1 MTNIKRRT
9 MLHGFGLCMG
19 LPLLDIMHST
29 SRATGVTSN
38 NPTRMAFVFFANGAI
53 MDSWKPKTEGAE
65 YELPRTLQQ
74 LKEHKS
80 EINVVTGLAQ
90 NWGRAHGDGPGD
102 HARCASTY
110 LTGAHPYKTSGADI
124 KVGVSVDQAAAN
136 RVGAGT
142 RIPSLELGL
151 RQGRN
156 AGNCDSGYSCA
167 YSNNISWKTDRT
179 PMAKEINP
187 RLAFERLF
195 GDGKEDSESQKKRD
209 FYKASILDLVKQDA
223 LQLKKQ
229 LGVTDQRKMDEYFQS
244 VRELELRVLRAQNS
258 ANIERPDLKLPD
270 GVPSDFAEHMYLMYD
285 IMALAFQTDV
295 TRISTLML
303 GNAGSNRS
311 YKMVGVN
318 EGHHQLSH
326 HRNDDAL
333 MEKIRKIDEYLSKG
347 FSYFLKKLKSVSEG
361 EGNLLDHS
369 MIVYGSGISD
379 ANRHSHHD
387 LPIVVAGKA
396 NGTIDTGRHIDLGEE
411 VPLNNLFLSML
422 DRMDAGITSI
432 GDSSGRLKQL
442 RV

>member
-1 MTNIKRRT
+1 MANIKRRK
-9 MLHGFGLCMG
+9 MLRGFGLCMG
-19 LPLLDIMHST
+19 LPLLDVMHST
-29 SRATGVTSN
+29 ALPNSGISE

-53 MDSWKPKTEGAE
+53 MDSWKPTTQGSQ
-65 YELPRTLQQ
+65 YELPRTLEV

-80 EINVVTGLAQ
+80 DFNVVTGLAQ

-136 RVGAGT
+136 RVGDRT

-195 GDGKEDSESQKKRD
+195 GDGQKSSESQKKRD

-244 VRELELRVLRAQNS
+244 VRELEIRVLRAQDS
-258 ANIERPDLKLPD
+258 ADVTRPDLKLPTS
-270 GVPSDFAEHMYLMYD
+270 VPSDFEEHMHLMYD

-326 HRNDDAL
+326 HRNDDGL
-333 MEKIRKIDEYLSKG
+333 MEKIRKIDGYLAKG
-347 FSYFLKKLKSVSEG
+347 FSYFLKKLKSVPEG
-361 EGNLLDHS
+361 DGNLLDRS

-387 LPIVVAGKA
+387 LPIVLAGKA
-396 NGTIDTGRHIDLGEE
+396 NGTIDTGRHINLGKE

-422 DRMDAGITSI
+422 DRMDAGVTSI
-432 GDSSGRLKQL
+432 GDSSGRLKEL

>member
-9 MLHGFGLCMG
+9 MLRGFGLCMG
-19 LPLLDIMHST
+19 LPLLDVMHST
-29 SRATGVTSN
+29 ALANNGISE

-53 MDSWKPKTEGAE
+53 MDSWKPTTQGSQ
-65 YELPRTLQQ
+65 YELPRTLEV

-80 EINVVTGLAQ
+80 DFNVVTGLAQ

-136 RVGAGT
+136 RVGDRT

-195 GDGKEDSESQKKRD
+195 GDGQKSSESQKKRD

-244 VRELELRVLRAQNS
+244 VRELEIRVLRAQNS
-258 ANIERPDLKLPD
+258 ADVTRPDLKLPTS
-270 GVPSDFAEHMYLMYD
+270 VPSDFQEHMHLMYD

-311 YKMVGVN
+311 YNMVGVN

-326 HRNDDAL
+326 HRNDDGL
-333 MEKIRKIDEYLSKG
+333 MEKIRKIDGYLAKG
-347 FSYFLKKLKSVSEG
+347 FSYFLKKLKSVPEG
-361 EGNLLDHS
+361 DGNLLDRS

-396 NGTIDTGRHIDLGEE
+396 NGTIDTGRHINLGKE

-422 DRMDAGITSI
+422 DRMDAGVTSI
-432 GDSSGRLKQL
+432 GDSSGRLKEL

>member
-1 MTNIKRRT
+1 
-9 MLHGFGLCMG
+9 
-19 LPLLDIMHST
+19 
-29 SRATGVTSN
+29 
-38 NPTRMAFVFFANGAI
+38 MAFVFFANGAI
-53 MDSWKPKTEGAE
+53 MDSWKPQTQGSQ
-65 YELPRTLQQ
+65 YDLPRTLEQ
-74 LKEHKS
+74 LREHKS

-136 RVGAGT
+136 RVGDRT

-195 GDGKEDSESQKKRD
+195 GDGKENSESQKKRN

-258 ANIERPDLKLPD
+258 SNIERPDLELPSS
-270 GVPSDFAEHMYLMYD
+270 VPSDFQEHMHLMYD
-285 IMALAFQTDV
+285 IMVLAFQTDV

-333 MEKIRKIDEYLSKG
+333 MEKIRKIDEYLAKG
-347 FSYFLKKLKSVSEG
+347 FSYFLKKLRSVSEG

-387 LPIVVAGKA
+387 LPIIVAGKA

-422 DRMDAGITSI
+422 DRMDAGVTSI
-432 GDSSGRLKQL
+432 GDSSGRLTELQA
-442 RV
+442 

>member
-1 MTNIKRRT
+1 
-9 MLHGFGLCMG
+9 MG
-19 LPLLDIMHST
+19 LPLLDIMQST

-74 LKEHKS
+74 FKEHKS

-136 RVGAGT
+136 RVGART

>member
-1 MTNIKRRT
+1 MSTIKRRT
-9 MLHGFGLCMG
+9 MLRGFGLCMG
-19 LPLLDIMHST
+19 LPLLEIMPAKSLAN
-29 SRATGVTSN
+29 SGIDK

-53 MDSWKPKTEGAE
+53 MDSWKPTTSGSQ
-65 YELPRTLQQ
+65 YELPRTLKQ
-74 LKEHKS
+74 LEEHKLD
-80 EINVVTGLAQ
+80 INVVTGLAQ

-124 KVGVSVDQAAAN
+124 KVGVSVDQAAAS
-136 RVGAGT
+136 RVGDRT

-151 RQGRN
+151 KQGRN

-195 GDGKEDSESQKKRD
+195 GDGKENSESQKKRD

-223 LQLKKQ
+223 LALKKQ

-244 VRELELRVLRAQNS
+244 VRELEIRVVRAQQS
-258 ANIERPDLKLPD
+258 ANVSRPDLKLSSS
-270 GVPSDFAEHMYLMYD
+270 VPSDFQEHMHLMYE
-285 IMALAFQTDV
+285 IMVLAFQTDV

-326 HRNDDAL
+326 HRNEEGS
-333 MEKIRKIDEYLSKG
+333 MEKIRKIDGFLAKG
-347 FSYFLKKLKSVSEG
+347 FAYFLKKLKSVAEG
-361 EGNLLDHS
+361 DGNLLDHS

-396 NGTIDTGRHIDLGEE
+396 NGSIDTGRHIDLGKE

-422 DRMDAGITSI
+422 DRMDAGITTI
-432 GDSSGRLKQL
+432 GDSSGRLKELQL
-442 RV
+442 

>member
-1 MTNIKRRT
+1 MANIERRT
-9 MLHGFGLCMG
+9 MLRGLGLCMG
-19 LPLLDIMHST
+19 LPLLDVMQST
-29 SRATGVTSN
+29 TFASSGSGQS
-38 NPTRMAFVFFANGAI
+38 PTRMAFVFFANGAV
-53 MDSWKPKTEGAE
+53 MDSWKPTTQGSE
-65 YELPRTLQQ
+65 YELPRTLKQ
-74 LKEHKS
+74 LKEHRT

-136 RVGAGT
+136 RVGART

-151 RQGRN
+151 KQGRN

-195 GDGKEDSESQKKRD
+195 GDGKESSESQKKRD

-244 VRELELRVLRAQNS
+244 VRELELRVLRAQTSSN
-258 ANIERPDLKLPD
+258 AARPELKLPSS
-270 GVPSDFAEHMYLMYD
+270 VPSDFQQHMHLMYD
-285 IMALAFQTDV
+285 IMVLAFQTDV

-333 MEKIRKIDEYLSKG
+333 MEKIRKIDEYLCKG
-347 FSYFLKKLKSVSEG
+347 FAYFLRKLRAVSEG
-361 EGNLLDHS
+361 DGNLLDHS

-396 NGTIDTGRHIDLGEE
+396 NGTIDTGRHIDLGKE

-422 DRMDAGITSI
+422 DRMDAGVTSI

>member
-1 MTNIKRRT
+1 MTNIRRRT
-9 MLHGFGLCMG
+9 MLRGFGLCMG
-19 LPLLDIMHST
+19 LPLLDIMHAKSLAST
-29 SRATGVTSN
+29 TITK

-53 MDSWKPKTEGAE
+53 MDSWKPKAQGSQ
-65 YELPRTLQQ
+65 YDLPRTLEQ

-136 RVGAGT
+136 RVGNRT

-195 GDGKEDSESQKKRD
+195 GDGKQNSESQKKRN

-223 LQLKKQ
+223 LLLKKQ

-244 VRELELRVLRAQNS
+244 VRELELRVLRAQDSSNV
-258 ANIERPDLKLPD
+258 ERPDLQLPSS
-270 GVPSDFAEHMYLMYD
+270 VPSDFQEHMHLMYD
-285 IMALAFQTDV
+285 IMVLAFQTDV

-333 MEKIRKIDEYLSKG
+333 MEKIRKIDEYLAKG
-347 FSYFLKKLKSVSEG
+347 FSYFLKKLKSISEG

-387 LPIVVAGKA
+387 LPIIVAGKA
-396 NGTIDTGRHIDLGEE
+396 NGTINTGRHIDLGEE

-422 DRMDAGITSI
+422 DRMDAGVTSI
-432 GDSSGRLKQL
+432 GDSSGRLTELQA
-442 RV
+442 

>member
-1 MTNIKRRT
+1 
-9 MLHGFGLCMG
+9 MG
-19 LPLLDIMHST
+19 LPLLDIMHSK
-29 SRATGVTSN
+29 SIARNAFAK

-53 MDSWKPKTEGAE
+53 MDSWKPTTQGGQ
-65 YELPRTLQQ
+65 YDLPRTLEQ

-80 EINVVTGLAQ
+80 DFNVVTGLAQ

-124 KVGVSVDQAAAN
+124 KVGVSVDQAAAG
-136 RVGAGT
+136 RVGDRT

-195 GDGKEDSESQKKRD
+195 GDGRESSESQKKRD

-244 VRELELRVLRAQNS
+244 VRELELRVLRLQDS
-258 ANIERPDLKLPD
+258 ANVTRPDLKLPTS
-270 GVPSDFAEHMYLMYD
+270 VPSNFQEHMHLMYD
-285 IMALAFQTDV
+285 IMVLAFQTDV

-311 YKMVGVN
+311 YEMVGVN

-326 HRNDDAL
+326 HRNEDGL
-333 MEKIRKIDEYLSKG
+333 MEKIRKIDEYLAKG
-347 FSYFLKKLKSVSEG
+347 FSYFLKKLKSVPEG
-361 EGNLLDHS
+361 DGNLLDHS

-396 NGTIDTGRHIDLGEE
+396 NGTIDTGRHIDLGKE

-422 DRMDAGITSI
+422 DRMDAGVTSI
-432 GDSSGRLKQL
+432 GDSSGRLKEL

>member
-9 MLHGFGLCMG
+9 MLRGFGLCMG
-19 LPLLDIMHST
+19 LPLLDVMHSK
-29 SRATGVTSN
+29 SLASN
-38 NPTRMAFVFFANGAI
+38 AIAKNPTRMAFVFFANGAI
-53 MDSWKPKTEGAE
+53 MDSWKPKTQGAQ
-65 YELPRTLQQ
+65 YELPRTLEQ
-74 LKEHKS
+74 LKDHKS

-136 RVGAGT
+136 RVGDRT

-195 GDGKEDSESQKKRD
+195 GDGKENSESQKKRD
-209 FYKASILDLVKQDA
+209 FYKSSILDLVKQDA
-223 LQLKKQ
+223 VQLKKQ
-229 LGVTDQRKMDEYFQS
+229 LGMTDQRKMDEYFQS
-244 VRELELRVLRAQNS
+244 VRELELRVLRAQDTSNVK
-258 ANIERPDLKLPD
+258 RPDLQLPD
-270 GVPSDFAEHMYLMYD
+270 GVPSDFPQHMHLMYD
-285 IMALAFQTDV
+285 IMVLAFQTDV

-326 HRNDDAL
+326 HRNEEAL

-422 DRMDAGITSI
+422 DRMDAGVTAI
-432 GDSSGRLKQL
+432 GDSSGRLKEL

>member
-136 RVGAGT
+136 RVGART

>member
-1 MTNIKRRT
+1 MTDIKRRT
-9 MLHGFGLCMG
+9 MLRGFGLCMG
-19 LPLLDIMHST
+19 LPLLDIMQ
-29 SRATGVTSN
+29 SN
-38 NPTRMAFVFFANGAI
+38 SFASCKIDKTPTRMAFVFFANGAI
-53 MDSWKPKTEGAE
+53 MDSWKPTTQGLE
-65 YELPRTLQQ
+65 YELPRTLEQ
-74 LKEHKS
+74 LNEHRS
-80 EINVVTGLAQ
+80 DINVVTGLAQ

-102 HARCASTY
+102 HARCASTF

-124 KVGVSVDQAAAN
+124 KVGVSVDQAAAS
-136 RVGAGT
+136 RVGERT

-151 RQGRN
+151 KQGRN

-167 YSNNISWKTDRT
+167 YSNNISWKTDHT

-195 GDGKEDSESQKKRD
+195 GDGKESSESQKKRD
-209 FYKASILDLVKQDA
+209 FYRASILDLVKQDA
-223 LQLKKQ
+223 QQLKKQ

-244 VRELELRVLRAQNS
+244 VRELELRVLRAHNLS
-258 ANIERPDLKLPD
+258 KIERPDLKMPNS
-270 GVPSDFAEHMYLMYD
+270 VPSDFQQHMHLMYD
-285 IMALAFQTDV
+285 IMVLAFQSDV
-295 TRISTLML
+295 TRVSTFML

-326 HRNDDAL
+326 HRNDGVL
-333 MEKIRKIDEYLSKG
+333 MEKIRKIDEYLAKG
-347 FSYFLKKLKSVSEG
+347 FSYFLKKLKSVPEG
-361 EGNLLDHS
+361 DGNLLDHS

-396 NGTIDTGRHIDLGEE
+396 NGTIDTGRHIDLGKE

-422 DRMDAGITSI
+422 DRMDAGVTSI
-432 GDSSGRLKQL
+432 GDSSGRLDEL

>member
-1 MTNIKRRT
+1 
-9 MLHGFGLCMG
+9 
-19 LPLLDIMHST
+19 
-29 SRATGVTSN
+29 
-38 NPTRMAFVFFANGAI
+38 
-53 MDSWKPKTEGAE
+53 
-65 YELPRTLQQ
+65 
-74 LKEHKS
+74 
-80 EINVVTGLAQ
+80 
-90 NWGRAHGDGPGD
+90 
-102 HARCASTY
+102 
-110 LTGAHPYKTSGADI
+110 
-124 KVGVSVDQAAAN
+124 
-136 RVGAGT
+136 
-142 RIPSLELGL
+142 
-151 RQGRN
+151 
-156 AGNCDSGYSCA
+156 
-167 YSNNISWKTDRT
+167 
-179 PMAKEINP
+179 MAKEINP

-195 GDGKEDSESQKKRD
+195 GDGKESSESQKKRD

-244 VRELELRVLRAQNS
+244 VRELEMRVLRAQDS
-258 ANIERPDLKLPD
+258 ANVARPDLKLPTS
-270 GVPSDFAEHMYLMYD
+270 VPSDFQEHMHLMYD

-326 HRNDDAL
+326 HRNEDDL
-333 MEKIRKIDEYLSKG
+333 MEKIRKIDGYLAKG
-347 FSYFLKKLKSVSEG
+347 FSYFLKKLKSVPEG
-361 EGNLLDHS
+361 DGNLLDHS

-396 NGTIDTGRHIDLGEE
+396 NGTIDTGRHIDLGKE

-422 DRMDAGITSI
+422 DRMDAGVTSI
-432 GDSSGRLKQL
+432 GDSSGRLKEL

>member
-1 MTNIKRRT
+1 MANIKRRT

-19 LPLLDIMHST
+19 LPLLDIMHSK
-29 SRATGVTSN
+29 SIASSAIAK
-38 NPTRMAFVFFANGAI
+38 NPTRMGFVFFANGAI
-53 MDSWKPKTEGAE
+53 MDSWKPTTQGLQ
-65 YELPRTLQQ
+65 YDLPRTLEQ

-80 EINVVTGLAQ
+80 DFNIVTGLAQ

-124 KVGVSVDQAAAN
+124 KVGVSVDQAAAS
-136 RVGAGT
+136 RVGDRT

-195 GDGKEDSESQKKRD
+195 GDGKESSESQKKRD

-244 VRELELRVLRAQNS
+244 VRELELRVLRSQDS
-258 ANIERPDLKLPD
+258 ANVARPDLELPTS
-270 GVPSDFAEHMYLMYD
+270 VPSDFQEHMHLMYD
-285 IMALAFQTDV
+285 IMVLAFQTDV

-326 HRNDDAL
+326 HRNEDGL
-333 MEKIRKIDEYLSKG
+333 MEKIRKIDEYLAKG
-347 FSYFLKKLKSVSEG
+347 FSYFLKKLKSVPEG
-361 EGNLLDHS
+361 DGNLLDHS

-396 NGTIDTGRHIDLGEE
+396 NGTIDTGRHIDLGKE

-422 DRMDAGITSI
+422 DRMDAGVTSI
-432 GDSSGRLKQL
+432 GDSSGRLKEL

>member
-1 MTNIKRRT
+1 
-9 MLHGFGLCMG
+9 MLRGFGLCMG
-19 LPLLDIMHST
+19 LPLLDIMHSNSFAGGT
-29 SRATGVTSN
+29 IPKT
-38 NPTRMAFVFFANGAI
+38 PTRMAFVFFANGAI
-53 MDSWKPKTEGAE
+53 MDSWKPTTQGLE

-74 LKEHKS
+74 LKEHRS
-80 EINVVTGLAQ
+80 DINVVTGLAQ

-102 HARCASTY
+102 HARCASTF

-124 KVGVSVDQAAAN
+124 KVGVSVDQAAAS
-136 RVGAGT
+136 RVGERT

-167 YSNNISWKTDRT
+167 YSNNISWKTDHT

-195 GDGKEDSESQKKRD
+195 GDGKANNESQEKRD

-244 VRELELRVLRAQNS
+244 VRELELRVLRTQNLS
-258 ANIERPDLKLPD
+258 KIERPDLKMPNS
-270 GVPSDFAEHMYLMYD
+270 VPSDFQQHMYLMYD
-285 IMALAFQTDV
+285 IMVLAFQSDV
-295 TRISTLML
+295 TRISTFML

-326 HRNDDAL
+326 HRNDGAL

-347 FSYFLKKLKSVSEG
+347 FSYFLKKLKSVTEG
-361 EGNLLDHS
+361 DGNLLDHS

-396 NGTIDTGRHIDLGEE
+396 NGTIDTGRHIDLGKE

-422 DRMDAGITSI
+422 DRMDAGVTSI
-432 GDSSGRLKQL
+432 GDSSGRLDEL

>member
-1 MTNIKRRT
+1 
-9 MLHGFGLCMG
+9 
-19 LPLLDIMHST
+19 
-29 SRATGVTSN
+29 
-38 NPTRMAFVFFANGAI
+38 MAFVFFANGAI
-53 MDSWKPKTEGAE
+53 MDSWKPTTQGSQ
-65 YELPRTLQQ
+65 YELPRTLEQ
-74 LKEHKS
+74 LKEYKS
-80 EINVVTGLAQ
+80 DINVVTGLAQ

-124 KVGVSVDQAAAN
+124 KVGVSVDQAAAS
-136 RVGAGT
+136 RVGDRT

-195 GDGKEDSESQKKRD
+195 GDGKESSESQKKRD

-223 LQLKKQ
+223 LQLKKK

-244 VRELELRVLRAQNS
+244 VRELELRVLRAQDS
-258 ANIERPDLKLPD
+258 ANVSRPDLKLPTS
-270 GVPSDFAEHMYLMYD
+270 VPSDFQQHMHLMYD
-285 IMALAFQTDV
+285 IMALAFQSDV

-326 HRNDDAL
+326 HRNDDAS
-333 MEKIRKIDEYLSKG
+333 MEKIRKIDGFLCKG

-361 EGNLLDHS
+361 DGNLLDHS

-379 ANRHSHHD
+379 ANRHSHDD

-396 NGTIDTGRHIDLGEE
+396 NGTIDTGRHIDLGKE

-422 DRMDAGITSI
+422 DRMDAGVTSI
-432 GDSSGRLKQL
+432 GDSSGRLKEL

>member
-1 MTNIKRRT
+1 
-9 MLHGFGLCMG
+9 MG
-19 LPLLDIMHST
+19 LPLLDIMHSK
-29 SRATGVTSN
+29 SIASSAFAK

-53 MDSWKPKTEGAE
+53 MDSWKPTTQGLQ
-65 YELPRTLQQ
+65 YDLPRTLEQ

-80 EINVVTGLAQ
+80 DFNVVTGLAQ

-124 KVGVSVDQAAAN
+124 KVGVSVDQAAAG
-136 RVGAGT
+136 RVGDRT

-195 GDGKEDSESQKKRD
+195 GDGKESSESQKKRD

-244 VRELELRVLRAQNS
+244 VRELELRVLRSQDS
-258 ANIERPDLKLPD
+258 ANVARPDLKLPTS
-270 GVPSDFAEHMYLMYD
+270 VPSDFQEHMHLMYD
-285 IMALAFQTDV
+285 IMVLAFQTDV

-326 HRNDDAL
+326 HRNEDDL
-333 MEKIRKIDEYLSKG
+333 MEKIRKIDGYLAKG
-347 FSYFLKKLKSVSEG
+347 FSYFLKKLKSVPEG
-361 EGNLLDHS
+361 DGNLLDHS

-396 NGTIDTGRHIDLGEE
+396 NGTIDTGRHIDLGKE

-422 DRMDAGITSI
+422 DRMDAGVTSI
-432 GDSSGRLKQL
+432 GDSSGRLKEL

>member
-1 MTNIKRRT
+1 MGNIKRRT
-9 MLHGFGLCMG
+9 MLRGFGLCMG
-19 LPLLDIMHST
+19 LPLLDVMQSKSIAS
-29 SRATGVTSN
+29 SAAAK

-53 MDSWKPKTEGAE
+53 MDSWKPTTTGSQ
-65 YELPRTLQQ
+65 YELPRTLEE
-74 LKEHKS
+74 LKEYKS
-80 EINVVTGLAQ
+80 DFNVVTGLAQ

-124 KVGVSVDQAAAN
+124 KVGVSVDQAAAS
-136 RVGAGT
+136 RVGDRT

-195 GDGKEDSESQKKRD
+195 GDGQKSSESQKKRD

-244 VRELELRVLRAQNS
+244 VRELEVRVLRAQNS
-258 ANIERPDLKLPD
+258 ANVVRPDLKLPTN
-270 GVPSDFAEHMYLMYD
+270 VPSDFQEHMHLMYD

-326 HRNDDAL
+326 HRNDDGL
-333 MEKIRKIDEYLSKG
+333 MEKIRKIDGYLAKG

-361 EGNLLDHS
+361 DGNLLDHS

-387 LPIVVAGKA
+387 LPIVLAGKA
-396 NGTIDTGRHIDLGEE
+396 NGTIDTGRHIDLGKE

-422 DRMDAGITSI
+422 DRMDAGVTSI
-432 GDSSGRLKQL
+432 GDSSGRLKEL

>member
-1 MTNIKRRT
+1 
-9 MLHGFGLCMG
+9 MG

-136 RVGAGT
+136 RVGART

>member
-1 MTNIKRRT
+1 MTADIKRRT
-9 MLHGFGLCMG
+9 LLRGFGLCMG
-19 LPLLDIMHST
+19 LPMLEIMHLKSLA
-29 SRATGVTSN
+29 SDAVAG

-53 MDSWKPKTEGAE
+53 MDSWKPTTQGSQ
-65 YELPRTLQQ
+65 YELPRTLEQ
-74 LKEHKS
+74 LQEHKS
-80 EINVVTGLAQ
+80 DINVVTGLAQ

-124 KVGVSVDQAAAN
+124 KVGVSVDQAAAK
-136 RVGAGT
+136 RVGDRT

-167 YSNNISWKTDRT
+167 YSNNISWKTGHT

-195 GDGKEDSESQKKRD
+195 GDGKENSVSQKKRD

-244 VRELELRVLRAQNS
+244 VRELEVRVLRAQDAS
-258 ANIERPDLKLPD
+258 NIERPDLKLPD
-270 GVPSDFAEHMYLMYD
+270 SVPSDFQQHMHLMYD
-285 IMALAFQTDV
+285 IMALAFQTDA

-333 MEKIRKIDEYLSKG
+333 MEKIRKIDEYLCQG
-347 FSYFLKKLKSVSEG
+347 FSYFLKKLKSISEG
-361 EGNLLDHS
+361 DGNLLDHS

-379 ANRHSHHD
+379 ANRHSH
-387 LPIVVAGKA
+387 
-396 NGTIDTGRHIDLGEE
+396 
-411 VPLNNLFLSML
+411 
-422 DRMDAGITSI
+422 
-432 GDSSGRLKQL
+432 QQ
-442 RV
+442 